1 MSRYNPYSATP
12 CNSDVLY
19 ADVLYDGA
27 KPL

>member
-1 MSRYNPYSATP
+1 MSRYNPYSATLW
-12 CNSDVLY
+12 NSDVLY

>member
-1 MSRYNPYSATP
+1 MSRYNPYSTALW
-12 CNSDVLY
+12 NSDMLY